1 MIRLFIFLG
10 FTTSLFASISQKQ
23 LHTLQIVRDVAKTI
37 PDYRNET
44 YENTLSAICLTESS
58 AGTHVIGDIEN
69 GLDLTKASL
78 GAMQIQVNTAR
89 HIAKLTPSLAFLLD
103 YSNKRLASVL
113 LTDVKVSARIA
124 AHYLIRLKKHRKKYF
139 NMISGYN
146 GGWSNRPYFSRVMKN
161 YKYVEKLVKQG
172 KLQ

>member
-10 FTTSLFASISQKQ
+10 FTSSLLASISQKQ
-23 LHTLQIVRDVAKTI
+23 LNTLQIVRDVAKTI
-37 PDYRNET
+37 PDYRNTT

-89 HIAKLTPSLAFLLD
+89 HIAKLTPSLNFLLD

-113 LTDVKVSARIA
+113 LTDIKISARIA
-124 AHYLIRLKKHRKKYF
+124 AHYLIRLKKNRKKYF

-161 YKYVEKLVKQG
+161 FKFVKKLVKQG